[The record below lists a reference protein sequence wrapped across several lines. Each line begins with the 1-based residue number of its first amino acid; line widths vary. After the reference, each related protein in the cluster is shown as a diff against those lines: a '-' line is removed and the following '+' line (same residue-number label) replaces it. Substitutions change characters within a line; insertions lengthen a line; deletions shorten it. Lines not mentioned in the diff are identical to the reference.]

1 MLRVGCQCS
10 IRFWINYNRLP
21 CFLGVDGAYHQPTF
35 FVKAGPKHLK
45 GALGQRESDK
55 TVLFPLD
62 KVSTRVE
69 FYSIEVVPT
78 YR

>member
-1 MLRVGCQCS
+1 VLHM
-10 IRFWINYNRLP
+10 
-21 CFLGVDGAYHQPTF
+21 FLDKLQLTALLSGSGWSLSSTYF

-45 GALGQRESDK
+45 GALGQRESGK